1 MCWHLSGISFAGIVT
16 LEHDPDQSRFSGEQK
31 MVAIRT
37 NNYQHI
43 EVRPFAPNLGAD
55 IYGVDLSKPVPDDQF
70 ADIRQAFLDYQVL
83 FFRQQSEIPPDLH
96 VTFGKR
102 FGPLHAHPA
111 APTMDGHPEIFEI
124 HATKDSKIANGEFW
138 HSDVSCD
145 DEPPLG
151 TMLQIHIAPP
161 CGGDTMFSDM
171 YGAYDVLSEPVKRML
186 DGLTATHESEHIYR
200 GRYAD
205 RGRKDLDIDCP
216 SAVHPVVRTHPDTGR
231 KALFVNRT
239 FTTRINELSPE
250 ESDAVLT
257 MLFEQ
262 AEHINHQ
269 IRFRWTLNDMAFWD
283 NRCCMHR
290 AIWDYW
296 PEERKGRRV
305 TIKGD
310 RPR

>member
-1 MCWHLSGISFAGIVT
+1 
-16 LEHDPDQSRFSGEQK
+16 

-161 CGGDTMFSDM
+161 YGGDTMFSDM
-171 YGAYDVLSEPVKRML
+171 YGAYDALSEPVKRML

-205 RGRKDLDIDCP
+205 RGRKDMDIDCP

-310 RPR
+310 QPR